1 MSVFQY
7 VSDNWDQIG
16 PQILTH
22 LEIVGECIAI
32 TSAVGLGLGIA
43 AARSEPLSTIIL
55 AVTSTILTVPSFAL
69 FGLLSIWFGLANPPV
84 IIGLILYGL
93 LPVTRNTRAGIK
105 TVDPAV
111 VESAR
116 GMGMNPRQVL
126 LKVELPLAVPV
137 VLGGIRQATVMIVAI
152 ATVGATVGVDDLGQT
167 ILSAIGRGSGQLDA
181 VLAGILPVAAIGILA
196 DLILAGIQRA
206 PFARTRLGGG
216 DMITFDQSRQALR
229 ELCRRRP
236 SLARDQIGGDGHP
249 GRPLRLRQ
257 DHILEDDQ
265 PAGRADRRVRSA
277 STIATRAPMTSTTCV
292 ARSAT

>member
-1 MSVFQY
+1 VSVFQSI
-7 VSDNWDQIG
+7 SDNWDQIG

-32 TSAVGLGLGIA
+32 TSLVGLGLGIA

-167 ILSAIGRGSGQLDA
+167 ILAAIGRGSGQLDT

-196 DLILAGIQRA
+196 DLILAGIQRG
-206 PFARTRLGGG
+206 L
-216 DMITFDQSRQALR
+216 S
-229 ELCRRRP
+229 
-236 SLARDQIGGDGHP
+236 
-249 GRPLRLRQ
+249 
-257 DHILEDDQ
+257 
-265 PAGRADRRVRSA
+265 RVRVSVA
-277 STIATRAPMTSTTCV
+277 AT
-292 ARSAT
+292 